1 MSDEREL
8 RQALEAAQAEIKRLR
23 GRIDEIVAFDP
34 EALHTRIARL
44 ERENADLK
52 QRLDRADEVRE
63 EWDARVRGLRR
74 ELEIARQ
81 DQDRLRSVLENE
93 RLAR

>member
-1 MSDEREL
+1 MSEEREL
-8 RQALEAAQAEIKRLR
+8 RQALEGAQAEIKRLR

-63 EWDARVRGLRR
+63 EWDARVRALRR
-74 ELEIARQ
+74 ELDIARQ
-81 DQDRLRSVLENE
+81 EQDRLRSLLENE
-93 RLAR
+93 RLSR

>member
-63 EWDARVRGLRR
+63 EWDARVRALRR
-74 ELEIARQ
+74 ELDIARQ
-81 DQDRLRSVLENE
+81 DQDRLRSLLENE